1 MLFRAGSSCARLLT
15 RPSWKIEKATFS
27 LAGKDENLSTLVVD
41 TSTVINLHASG
52 HGKAILSALPA
63 EVIVPDVVAREL
75 EKETSRSTGESDFVN
90 YLARCGLITI
100 VRSEEHT
107 SELQSL
113 MRISYAVFCLK
124 KKKKK

>member
-1 MLFRAGSSCARLLT
+1 MANCPSFSRSVGSSCARLLT
-15 RPSWKIEKATFS
+15 RPSWKIEKATSS

-63 EVIVPDVVAREL
+63 EVI
-75 EKETSRSTGESDFVN
+75 
-90 YLARCGLITI
+90 
-100 VRSEEHT
+100 RSEEHT

-113 MRISYAVFCLK
+113 MRISYAVFCLNNK
-124 KKKKK
+124 IPPQQ